1 MTTGALIF
9 AFNNDQIDYVRL
21 ARWSANNVRR
31 HLGIPVCLV
40 TDNQDQNLSGFDK
53 AICIGPTNLGI
64 VNKRYFSD
72 YNTNVVWHNTT
83 RSDVYNLTPWDR
95 TLVLDADYVVASD
108 QLKLILDADQDFLA
122 HKDGYDVTGLQHF
135 EDLNNFGRNN
145 MPMWW
150 ATVMMFRKS
159 RQAELIF
166 GTMQMVRDNWQHYRN
181 LYGIGQSTFRNDFA
195 LSIALGI
202 VNGHT
207 LDHPAIPW
215 NLASLTPDQKLTQ
228 LEADR
233 YRVVFVTPDKKS
245 RYIELHQDF
254 HAMGKKQL
262 GEIVANQS

>member
-9 AFNNDQIDYVRL
+9 AFNNKEIDYVSL
-21 ARWSANNVRR
+21 ARWCAGNVRR

-40 TDNQDQNLSGFDK
+40 TDSQDQDLSGFDQ
-53 AICIGPTNLGI
+53 AICIGPVSLGI
-64 VNKRYFSD
+64 ANQRYFSD

-83 RSDVYNLTPWDR
+83 RSDVYNLTPWER

-108 QLKLILDADQDFLA
+108 QLKLLLDADLDFLA
-122 HKDGYDVTGLQHF
+122 HKDGYDVTGLNNF
-135 EDLNNFGRNN
+135 EDLNSFGRNW

-159 RQAELIF
+159 KQAELIF
-166 GTMQMVRDNWQHYRN
+166 STMQMVRDNWQHYRN
-181 LYGIGQSTFRNDFA
+181 LYGISQSTFRNDFA

-207 LDHPAIPW
+207 LDHPSIPW

-228 LEADR
+228 LDTDR
-233 YRVVFVTPDKKS
+233 YRVEFVTPDNKS